1 MTKILNQW
9 GLGPLLER
17 YGHRC
22 TQFVFQK
29 GKPRTRRPFQIDMHI
44 KHPLGN
50 NGDLLGTVKLHE
62 QFLLQLMADFIFIQV
77 RNVRAWITS
86 HDDVLC

>member
-9 GLGPLLER
+9 GLGPFLDKC
-17 YGHRC
+17 GHRC

-29 GKPRTRRPFQIDMHI
+29 GKPRTSIEFDLRLII
-44 KHPLGN
+44 GI
-50 NGDLLGTVKLHE
+50 DLLLGDSGELIGLVKLHE

-77 RNVRAWITS
+77 CTVSCWII
-86 HDDVLC
+86 